1 MSNEQPETRN
11 QTRGRSPTD
20 ESKLETVNEN
30 LLIEHTHPRLRLDE
44 AALRRL
50 VACVVAAEDR
60 TVHYL
65 GIILA
70 GHDTVLDL
78 NRTYLA
84 HDYLTDVLSF
94 PLSEPDGATIDGEVY
109 VDLDT
114 AEEQHEAFAVS
125 FEEEARRYVVHGLL
139 HLIGY
144 DDATDA
150 ERHAMRR
157 LEDRYL
163 AMCS

>member
-1 MSNEQPETRN
+1 MTRPHRAVAFYEVNPEAN
-11 QTRGRSPTD
+11 A
-20 ESKLETVNEN
+20 N
-30 LLIEHTHPRLRLDE
+30 LLIAHTHPTLRLDE

-50 VACVVAAEDR
+50 ILCVVEAEAR

-70 GHDTVLDL
+70 DHETVLDL
-78 NRTYLA
+78 NRAYLA

-94 PLSEPDGATIDGEVY
+94 PLGEADDDAIDGEIY

-114 AEEQHEAFAVS
+114 AAERHEAFASS
-125 FEEEARRYVVHGLL
+125 FEDEARRYVVHGLL
-139 HLIGY
+139 HLMGY
-144 DDATDA
+144 DDATPA
-150 ERHAMRR
+150 EQNTMRR

-163 AMCS
+163 DRCLGV

>member
-1 MSNEQPETRN
+1 MNAE
-11 QTRGRSPTD
+11 
-20 ESKLETVNEN
+20 LEIEN
-30 LLIEHTHPRLRLDE
+30 IHPRLRLDDD
-44 AALRRL
+44 ALRRL
-50 VACVVAAEDR
+50 VGCVLAAEDR
-60 TVHYL
+60 TVAYL

-70 GHDTVLDL
+70 THETVLNL

-84 HDYLTDVLSF
+84 HDYITDVLSF
-94 PLSEPDGATIDGEVY
+94 PLGDTDDAVDGEIY

-114 AEEQHEAFAVS
+114 AAEQHETYAVS

-139 HLIGY
+139 HLLGY

-150 ERHAMRR
+150 ERAAMRR

-163 AMCS
+163 KDCKDVKT

>member
-1 MSNEQPETRN
+1 MN
-11 QTRGRSPTD
+11 
-20 ESKLETVNEN
+20 LELEN
-30 LLIEHTHPRLRLDE
+30 IHPRLRLDE
-44 AALRRL
+44 DVLRRL
-50 VACVVAAEDR
+50 VGCVLAAEGR
-60 TVHYL
+60 AVAYL

-70 GHDTVLDL
+70 DHETVLNL

-94 PLSEPDGATIDGEVY
+94 PLGDTDDAVDGEIY

-114 AEEQHEAFAVS
+114 AAEQHGDYAVS
-125 FEEEARRYVVHGLL
+125 FEEEAHRYVVHGLL
-139 HLIGY
+139 HLLGY

-150 ERHAMRR
+150 DRAAMRR

-163 AMCS
+163 KDCKDVKT

>member
-1 MSNEQPETRN
+1 MPP
-11 QTRGRSPTD
+11 PT
-20 ESKLETVNEN
+20 
-30 LLIEHTHPRLRLDE
+30 LLIEHTHPTLRLDE

-50 VACVVAAEDR
+50 IACVLTAEAR
-60 TVHYL
+60 PLHYL

-70 GHDTVLDL
+70 DHDTVLTL

-94 PLSEPDGATIDGEVY
+94 PLGDEDDETVDGEVY

-114 AEEQHEAFAVS
+114 AAERHEAYATS
-125 FEEEARRYVVHGLL
+125 FEDEARRYVVHGLL

-150 ERHAMRR
+150 ERQAMRR
-157 LEDRYL
+157 LEDQYL
-163 AMCS
+163 ATCS

>member
-1 MSNEQPETRN
+1 MDDGDANNPKPATQNPQPKT
-11 QTRGRSPTD
+11 
-20 ESKLETVNEN
+20 LEIT
-30 LLIEHTHPRLRLDE
+30 HTHPTLRLDE

-50 VACVVAAEDR
+50 IRCVVQAEAR
-60 TVHYL
+60 PLNYL

-70 GHDTVLDL
+70 DHQTVLDL

-94 PLSEPDGATIDGEVY
+94 PLGEPDDEAIDGEVY

-114 AEEQHEAFAVS
+114 AAERHEDFATS
-125 FEEEARRYVVHGLL
+125 FEDEARRYVVHGLL
-139 HLIGY
+139 HLMGY
-144 DDATDA
+144 DDATPA
-150 ERHAMRR
+150 EQHAIRR

-163 AMCS
+163 ALCSGV

>member
-1 MSNEQPETRN
+1 MS
-11 QTRGRSPTD
+11 GPT
-20 ESKLETVNEN
+20 
-30 LLIEHTHPRLRLDE
+30 LLIEHTHPTLRLDE

-50 VACVVAAEDR
+50 VDCVLTTEAR
-60 TVHYL
+60 PLQYL

-70 GHDTVLDL
+70 DHDAVLTL
-78 NRTYLA
+78 NRTYLD

-94 PLSEPDGATIDGEVY
+94 PLGDANEEAVDGEVY

-114 AEEQHEAFAVS
+114 AAERHETYGTS
-125 FEEEARRYVVHGLL
+125 FEDEARRYIVHGLL

-150 ERHAMRR
+150 GRQAMRR